1 MVPGLGL
8 LYTKLK
14 NRERYVPLYR
24 SPYKVLLESMNPCS
38 EKPAAKTRKNER
50 FECTKQV
57 MELDASDDFPITI
70 LEWDGSR
77 SFLVGV
83 FTPP

>member
-1 MVPGLGL
+1 
-8 LYTKLK
+8 
-14 NRERYVPLYR
+14 
-24 SPYKVLLESMNPCS
+24 MNPCS

-57 MELDASDDFPITI
+57 MELDGSDDFPITI